1 MTGPVDGIL
10 FSLLSKVLFVETV
23 KEAQLIL
30 KKYWGHDHFRPMQED
45 IVKAVLDKQDVLA
58 LLPTG
63 GGKSVC
69 FQVPAMMMDGICL
82 VVSPLIALMKDQVSN
97 LSKKGIP
104 ALAIFSGMPFAEVK
118 RTLQNAAFGNYKF
131 LYVSP
136 ERLET
141 ALFQEFLP
149 AIKPVLLAVDEAHCI
164 SQWGYDFR
172 PAYLGI
178 AKIREQLPELPV
190 IALTASATLEV
201 QDDICNK
208 LLFSK
213 NQQRFQQSFSRPNLS
228 YSVYSPSAIQSRLL
242 EILRSVKGTAIVYC
256 KSRKQTQEISTLLN
270 LHKMNASFYHAGL
283 TNDERSKRQQQWIS
297 NEINTIVCTNAFGM
311 GIDKPDVRLVVHT
324 AMPESLENYY
334 QEAGR
339 AGRDGKRAYAV
350 LLYQQQETVQLQE
363 MNEKK
368 YPSPDFLKAIYYEV
382 MDFLQVPA
390 GIGELQS
397 YAFDIA
403 SFSASFKR
411 NILEATYAI
420 QALAQEGI
428 WEFNEM
434 MFRPATLVFT
444 VSKNDLNELEQQH
457 PDLSVVIK
465 GLLRNYEGIFDY
477 PSGIYENQLSQ
488 FIGLQVDE
496 LRERLTR
503 LHTSGIVNYQ
513 PQSDAPQL
521 QLLMNR
527 MYKDSFR
534 INSTN
539 LQLRKE
545 KNKARILAM
554 INYTLDEQQ
563 CRSVMIGRY
572 FNDLAIKPCGI
583 CDHCIEQKEMV
594 ISPELYKQIAGQI
607 MESLGKQ
614 AMTADSL
621 ILHLKAFGKKQSW
634 VVINHFLSEELIEQ
648 SKNGM
653 LNLKNKN
660 G

>member
-23 KEAQLIL
+23 KETQLIL

-69 FQVPAMMMDGICL
+69 FQVPAMMLDGICL

-178 AKIREQLPELPV
+178 AKIREQLPDVPV

-270 LHKMNASFYHAGL
+270 LHKLNASFYHAGL
-283 TNDERSKRQQQWIS
+283 SNEERSKRQQQWIN

-350 LLYQQQETVQLQE
+350 LLYQQQEIIQLEE

-368 YPSPDFLKAIYYEV
+368 YPSPDFLKTIYYEV

-390 GIGELQS
+390 GIGEGQIFP
-397 YAFDIA
+397 FDIGG
-403 SFSASFKR
+403 FSAAFKR
-411 NILEATYAI
+411 NILDATYAI
-420 QALAQEGI
+420 QAIAQEGF
-428 WEFNEM
+428 WQFNEM
-434 MFRPATLVFT
+434 VFRPATLVFT
-444 VSKNDLNELEQQH
+444 VSKNDLNEWEQQH

-488 FIGLQVDE
+488 FIGLKVDE

-503 LHTSGIVNYQ
+503 LHISGIVNYQ
-513 PQSDAPQL
+513 PQSEEPQL

-527 MYKDSFR
+527 MYKDAFR
-534 INSTN
+534 INSAN

-545 KNKARILAM
+545 KNKASMLAM
-554 INYTLDEQQ
+554 INYTLDGQQ

-572 FNDLAIKPCGI
+572 FNDLEIKPCGI
-583 CDHCIEQKEMV
+583 CDHCIQQKEMV
-594 ISPELYKQIAGQI
+594 ISPEVYKQIADQI
-607 MESLGKQ
+607 TESLGKQ
-614 AMTADSL
+614 SMTAETL
-621 ILHLKAFGKKQSW
+621 LQQLKGFGKKKYW
-634 VVINHFLSEELIEQ
+634 VVLNHLLSEEIIEQ
-648 SKNGM
+648 LKNGM
-653 LNLKNKN
+653 LSLKTKS
-660 G
+660 